1 MGKLSIFE
9 IDYENIQIESFI
21 FMKLKTIHSD
31 TVFGNSNYG
40 LELRLWKLKSPCI
53 YKARCTNLFEVQNK
67 TPLSI
72 YF

>member
-1 MGKLSIFE
+1 LICTYPNIKDISLRIADTVTLFKGKLSIFE

-40 LELRLWKLKSPCI
+40 LELRL
-53 YKARCTNLFEVQNK
+53 
-67 TPLSI
+67 
-72 YF
+72 